1 MGRSRAAASRKL
13 VAIPDRAGGGMDHS
27 RFEILNTL
35 FLMLIFQSFKTIS
48 FWNGFFLG
56 VEARGVTA
64 GKHKLTNFTFPLL
77 DHRCTRLASGMIVL
91 HSRAILYGSHVKLY
105 TGMKL
110 PFRAS

>member
-77 DHRCTRLASGMIVL
+77 DHRRTRLASGMIE
-91 HSRAILYGSHVKLY
+91 SYILVRYFMDLTSNC
-105 TGMKL
+105 TQE
-110 PFRAS
+110 